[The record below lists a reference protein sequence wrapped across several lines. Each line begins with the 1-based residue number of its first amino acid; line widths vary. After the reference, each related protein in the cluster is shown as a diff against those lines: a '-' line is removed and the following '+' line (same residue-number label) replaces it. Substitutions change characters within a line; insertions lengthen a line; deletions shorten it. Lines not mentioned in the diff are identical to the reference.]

1 MTRAGGVA
9 VSLAVGIGLA
19 ACSSAS
25 SSSSTS
31 AQASADATTTAA
43 ASATAAASTAA
54 ASTGSASTASAS
66 AAAAAAP
73 GKCQTA
79 DLRVALGASSGTS
92 QPTQTV
98 TLTNEGSSACTMV
111 GFPGVNLYGSSQGVK
126 DYQWPLRRASQS
138 YSKVTLQPGG
148 TAHFG
153 LVYLP
158 AESGN
163 IILQVTKVII
173 TPPNE
178 YTSTDLSW
186 SKGIILQD
194 GATHPGTFITP
205 VVSGA

>member
-1 MTRAGGVA
+1 M
-9 VSLAVGIGLA
+9 I
-19 ACSSAS
+19 
-25 SSSSTS
+25 
-31 AQASADATTTAA
+31 
-43 ASATAAASTAA
+43 
-54 ASTGSASTASAS
+54 
-66 AAAAAAP
+66 
-73 GKCQTA
+73 
-79 DLRVALGASSGTS
+79 
-92 QPTQTV
+92 
-98 TLTNEGSSACTMV
+98 
-111 GFPGVNLYGSSQGVK
+111 GFPGVNLSGSSQGVK

-138 YSKVTLQPGG
+138 YSKVTLRPGG

-178 YTSTDLSW
+178 YTSTDVSW